1 MEERVSR
8 RRGLTT
14 IVWFVVPG
22 DVVAVRRAARAQEQS
37 SSRDAVDPWRH
48 VEIGTPDVS

>member
-8 RRGLTT
+8 RRRLTT

-22 DVVAVRRAARAQEQS
+22 DVVAVGGAARAQEHS
-37 SSRDAVDPWRH
+37 GSRDAVDPWRH
-48 VEIGTPDVS
+48 VEIGRPDVS